1 MPRQEPGARAAI
13 RAANAAAGCRIVVLD
28 ADPTGSQAMHDARI
42 VTVLDEREYTLAMAR
57 PSTSFVLTN
66 TRGLAEPDAVA
77 VTTDVATSVLRHGA
91 QLGVPVRLVSRSDST
106 LRGHVI
112 AEVAALRAVRRRVTG
127 RDYRGVLLVPA
138 YFEAG
143 RYTEGDVHWAVMGG
157 RPVPVGETEFAR
169 DATFGYTSSNLR
181 EFVAERS
188 GGRVAAADVVSV
200 SLDDI
205 RVGGPRRVAE
215 ILRGVTD
222 GRFVVVNATGYADLE
237 IVVLGL
243 AGMADDFLFRTGPSF
258 VRALSGVDPIG
269 PVTAATVWPGGRPA
283 GHGLVVVGSHVGQTS
298 RQLAVARERGAL
310 AAVEVDAAALADPDR
325 AAGAVSAAAGR
336 VAAALAGSDVVLF
349 TSRDLITGDG
359 AADSLAIARAVS
371 AGVADVVARVVAAAR
386 PVWVVAKGGI
396 TSHDV
401 AVRGLGMRRAT
412 VLGQV
417 FAGMVSVFAPVAA
430 APAAM
435 GVPYVVFAGNV
446 GDERALADVVDLLAG
461 R

>member
-1 MPRQEPGARAAI
+1 MPPRHEPGARAAI

-28 ADPTGSQAMHDARI
+28 DDPTGSQAMHDARI
-42 VTVLDEREYTLAMAR
+42 VTVLDEREYALAMAQ

-66 TRGLAEPDAVA
+66 TRSMSEADAVA
-77 VTTDVATSVLRHGA
+77 VTTEVAGAVSRHGRES
-91 QLGVPVRLVSRSDST
+91 GVAVRLVSRSDST

-112 AEVAALRAVRRRVTG
+112 AEVDALRAVRRRVTG

-143 RYTEGDVHWAVMGG
+143 RYTEGDVHWAVVDG
-157 RPVPVGETEFAR
+157 RPVPVGEKEFAR
-169 DATFGYTSSNLR
+169 DATFGYSSSNLR

-188 GGRVAAADVVSV
+188 GGAIAAADVVSV

-205 RVGGPRRVAE
+205 RGGGPDRVGQ
-215 ILRGVTD
+215 ILRGVSG
-222 GRFVVVNATGYADLE
+222 GRFVVVNATDYADLE

-243 AGMADDFLFRTGPSF
+243 LDVADDFLFRTGPSF

-269 PVTAATVWPGGRPA
+269 PVTAASIWPGGHPG

-298 RQLAVARERGAL
+298 RQLAVARQRGSL
-310 AAVEVDAAALADPDR
+310 VAVELDAAALADPVR
-325 AAGAVSAAAGR
+325 APGLVADAAGR
-336 VAAALAGSDVVLF
+336 VGAALAGSDVVLF
-349 TSRDLITGDG
+349 TSRDLVTGSDG
-359 AADSLAIARAVS
+359 LAIARAVS
-371 AGVADVVARVVAAAR
+371 AGVADVVRRALAAR
-386 PVWVVAKGGI
+386 PAWVVAKGGI

-401 AVRGLGMRRAT
+401 AVRGLGIRRAR

-417 FAGMVSVFAPVAA
+417 FPGMVSVFAPVEA
-430 APAAM
+430 APEAM